1 MKLSY
6 LTLVNELPR
15 EELHCTIDEFL
26 SMGIR
31 LKDESAYI
39 TDYIKRGAN
48 EEFKFNCLR
57 INLACTLPPI
67 RDGIRKFESVHE
79 IDVPFSLDYF
89 SMSPKQKEKYLI
101 DVTENGLRRF
111 CDAADWDFSVFQKHI
126 DALRSNSSRV
136 EFNIPKKPCR
146 NGQLSAKVYCVQNMT
161 ETIYFMDFFFKR
173 TRIQR
178 KFFAVSKTDAFFYR
192 SNIYHMEWSDDKTVS
207 VYQYA
212 AHQLYA
218 RVSLDADVPQSK
230 CEPSDSHIEVCEKQI
245 QRVYRIKT
253 AACSAIGI
261 DPYDCSIDAWEE
273 NPNGSVFVILSLY
286 EKGPHRYFAMV
297 DRSGAVVTEFC
308 ENYLDNEELADVF
321 KKQNGWFDK

>member
-26 SMGIR
+26 SMGVR
-31 LKDESAYI
+31 LKHESAYI

-67 RDGIRKFESVHE
+67 RDGIRKFESVHA
-79 IDVPFSLDYF
+79 IDVPFRLDYF

-111 CDAADWDFSVFQKHI
+111 CDAANWDFSVFQKHI

-136 EFNIPKKPCR
+136 EFYVPRKPCR

-178 KFFAVSKTDAFFYR
+178 KFFAVSQTDAFFYKA
-192 SNIYHMEWSDDKTVS
+192 NIYRMGWSDDKTVS

-212 AHQLYA
+212 SDRLYA
-218 RVSLDADVPQSK
+218 RVSLDADIPQSK
-230 CEPSDSHIEVCEKQI
+230 CELNEAHIEVCEEQI

-261 DPYDCSIDAWEE
+261 DPYDCGIDAWED
-273 NPNGSVFVILSLY
+273 NPNGSVFIILALY
-286 EKGPHRYFAMV
+286 EQGPHRYFAMV
-297 DRSGAVVTEFC
+297 DRSGAVVSEFC
-308 ENYLDNEELADVF
+308 DHYTDDPKTAEVF
-321 KKQNGWFDK
+321 KKKHGWFDE